1 MSITRKSE
9 EIGLGQAN
17 RICNL
22 PAAQRLEFIAE
33 GLPIV
38 FASAQSLMKASRAIA
53 GFPREGEILE
63 RHALE
68 ECAKALILVDVARCP
83 AKVVS
88 SRIGWMMRW
97 FGQHLPRLIYVKAQ
111 SWKPVSAAQLQDYV
125 DDQRKSHYLEGE
137 YGEYI
142 FPNWEL
148 FARES
153 ALYADVVGNEDA
165 EPSWHSPLYKTGW
178 ELFSDWDCP
187 AYSLVCALE
196 KVGVFTKQSLKI
208 VQDVWGT
215 LDFAGDQSW
224 TETRVLCSQ
233 MLEKLRSANC
243 FSGQTTEKDIR
254 CLLGDWQMPMYRI
267 DFSPIKVSLDE
278 LRRERERNMPFDY

>member
-1 MSITRKSE
+1 MYVTRRAE
-9 EIGLGQAN
+9 EIGLRQAN
-17 RICNL
+17 QICNL
-22 PAAQRLEFIAE
+22 SATQRLEFIAE

-83 AKVVS
+83 AKVIS

-97 FGQHLPRLIYVKAQ
+97 FGQHLPRLIYVEAQ
-111 SWKPVSAAQLQDYV
+111 SWKPVSVAQLQDYV

-142 FPNWEL
+142 LPNWEL

-153 ALYADVVGNEDA
+153 LLYADVVGNEDT

-187 AYSLVCALE
+187 AYRLVCALQM
-196 KVGVFTKQSLKI
+196 VGVFTGPGLKI
-208 VQDVWGT
+208 VQEVWGK
-215 LDFAGDQSW
+215 LDFVGGQSW
-224 TETRVLCSQ
+224 TEAHALSAE
-233 MLEKLRSANC
+233 MLDRLQSANL
-243 FSGQTTEKDIR
+243 FAEQTTEEDIR
-254 CLLGDWQMPMYRI
+254 WLMGNWQIPMYHI

-278 LRRERERNMPFDY
+278 LKRERERNMPFDY